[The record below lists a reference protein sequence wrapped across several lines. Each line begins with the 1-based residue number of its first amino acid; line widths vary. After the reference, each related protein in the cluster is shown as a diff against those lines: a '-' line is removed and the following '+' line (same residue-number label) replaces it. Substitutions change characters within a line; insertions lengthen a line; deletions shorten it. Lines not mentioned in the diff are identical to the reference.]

1 MATNDIDIIN
11 QAESQTLPL
20 AVPAT
25 DEGYIALLS
34 QRPPWLVRW
43 GILLFA
49 CIVGLLL
56 AATWFIRHP
65 DRVSASG
72 ILMASNMPQD
82 LVVRTDGRLQ
92 HLFYNDGDSVQQGR
106 LLAVMQST
114 ANYEHILTLQRVAD
128 SLQADLTAGNSKAA
142 ISWHLRLK
150 NLAPVLNAG
159 ELQGDLQQLM
169 AALQTFTQYL
179 AQGYFLR
186 KKEMLHTDLDH
197 LAAQRKVLQK
207 QLALTRQDMALAAD
221 NFAASD
227 KLASQKVIAPVE
239 YRNEQSKWVNK
250 QLQGPQVEAALIS
263 NQMQAHEKQKEIAQ
277 LDNEIAQQTELF
289 IQALQ
294 QWRAQL
300 AAWQQQ
306 YLIVSPGSGR
316 LSLNG
321 FLKQGTTLQRGEIV
335 GSVVP
340 ANAGYYVAVTL
351 PQYNFGKLRL
361 GQQALL
367 RFTAFPFEEFGSVE
381 ARLAY
386 VKTLPTDSGY
396 LGMLELPNGLVSD
409 KGITLAYRHGLK
421 AQAEIITDQR
431 RLLERLLEGI
441 TKAMKR

>member
-1 MATNDIDIIN
+1 M
-11 QAESQTLPL
+11 
-20 AVPAT
+20 PAA

-56 AATWFIRHP
+56 AATWFIRYP

-72 ILMASNMPQD
+72 TLMATNMPQD

-114 ANYEHILTLQRVAD
+114 ANYEHILALQQVTD

-142 ISWHLRLK
+142 IGWHLRLK
-150 NLAPVLNAG
+150 SMAPVLNAG
-159 ELQGDLQQLM
+159 ELQDDLQQVM

-250 QLQGPQVEAALIS
+250 QLQGPQLEATLIS

-277 LDNEIAQQTELF
+277 LDNDIAQQTELF

-321 FLKQGTTLQRGEIV
+321 FLKQGTTLQRGEIA

-367 RFTAFPFEEFGSVE
+367 RFTAFPFEEFGAVE

-396 LGMLELPNGLVSD
+396 LGMLELSNRLVSD
-409 KGITLAYRHGLK
+409 KGITLTYRHGLK